1 MLNKLRRK
9 RHEKKKIIA
18 AMMSAAM
25 LFSVV
30 TPYLPAQAEERN
42 AVLQETDAE
51 AERETINF
59 NTDWHYYKGDA
70 AGADQAAFSDDG
82 WVYVNLPHSTDF
94 YDADNKDAYLG
105 ISWYRKDFTPDP
117 SLEGKEL
124 LLTFEAAMQKAEVY
138 LNGEKIM
145 THEGGYSPFVIDLT
159 GLVNYGETN
168 VIAVKIDSSPNT
180 NFAPGKTNP
189 DFQYWGG
196 IYGEAYLTV
205 KDPVHITDAVEADTT
220 AGGGVFITAPEVG
233 TESAVVKVKTQV
245 ENLSGEEQN
254 VTLRTE
260 ILNEDGTEAASQE
273 STEEI
278 GSAEA
283 SDFTHVLTVDD
294 PRLWSTY
301 TPELYTVRT
310 TVYVDGV
317 KKDSVDT
324 TYGIRKVEWKRDG
337 LYVNDVLTKVNGANL
352 HSETYM
358 VGNAMTESAIY
369 AEVKQFKENGFDF
382 VRMSHYPHV
391 QAFYDACDK
400 YGVMVLECASG
411 WQYFN
416 NTDAFKN
423 STYEELRTTI
433 RSHRNHP
440 SIMAWETSLNESNYN
455 AAWAKEMNR
464 IAKEEYPTD
473 GVSYAWTAG
482 CIQWDAWDI
491 GLGTPQANIF
501 KSGAQGAENPAYADK
516 PIIVAEY
523 GDWTYGGS
531 NSSTRVTR
539 EKENSYGKK
548 GGDEGMLI
556 QCDNI
561 QESVALMNSEDYVG
575 ASMFWDYADYAG
587 FDAGMLTYCGV
598 VDLSRIE
605 KHSAYFFRSQRDPEV
620 DMSEYGVET
629 GPMVYIAN
637 LWDSAADNSEVRVFS
652 NCDEVALYYND
663 ELVAV
668 QGHDETMWG
677 PHGDTSESGS
687 PGSGAG
693 KEISTENLEYPP
705 VTFDLSA
712 YTAGEGTLR
721 AVGLIDGEEAAEYVR
736 KAPGEAA
743 SVQLRPQDDS
753 ALKLDGSDARLVW
766 IDIADADGTVVTD
779 AYTDVDLSITGP
791 GLIVGPKTVQTRGG
805 QLAVWVKSK
814 RGEGEITLTAPEP
827 VKVEAGTAPE
837 DMELPENVLVT
848 LEDGAQAAVPVEWD
862 LTSLSVE
869 GNTGTMTGT
878 ARAIPGIIMEDT
890 ETTLTIQYTESA
902 QPVRIQLLQAAYDL
916 VKDAD
921 LTDVVESIVEL
932 YNERISAAEALLA
945 RAEAGD
951 PALTQEEVDQSVEDL
966 IEIVQYLSF
975 TGNKDELE
983 KVITAAQEMEA
994 ELDKYLEKGRAEF
1007 LAALETAENVMADG
1021 DALQEEIN
1029 DVMLQLVKG
1038 MADLR
1043 LRPDKSLLE
1052 ELLKEANGKNK
1063 ESYTEESYQNLLSA
1077 ISVADAAYSN
1087 LEADREEVDGAAE
1100 LLRAAIDSLEPAGFP
1115 DPENPDPETPGTGTS
1130 DPEPESPVS
1139 DPEDSN
1145 TGKPEGNSSDAGTQ
1159 SSSLDGKKTASASG
1173 NASDAGNGNAQSA
1186 AKAVRTGDNAHP
1198 AIYAAVLLALA
1209 AGAGYTVCGRR
1220 EKK

>member
-1 MLNKLRRK
+1 
-9 RHEKKKIIA
+9 
-18 AMMSAAM
+18 
-25 LFSVV
+25 
-30 TPYLPAQAEERN
+30 
-42 AVLQETDAE
+42 
-51 AERETINF
+51 
-59 NTDWHYYKGDA
+59 
-70 AGADQAAFSDDG
+70 
-82 WVYVNLPHSTDF
+82 
-94 YDADNKDAYLG
+94 
-105 ISWYRKDFTPDP
+105 
-117 SLEGKEL
+117 
-124 LLTFEAAMQKAEVY
+124 
-138 LNGEKIM
+138 
-145 THEGGYSPFVIDLT
+145 
-159 GLVNYGETN
+159 
-168 VIAVKIDSSPNT
+168 
-180 NFAPGKTNP
+180 
-189 DFQYWGG
+189 
-196 IYGEAYLTV
+196 
-205 KDPVHITDAVEADTT
+205 
-220 AGGGVFITAPEVG
+220 
-233 TESAVVKVKTQV
+233 
-245 ENLSGEEQN
+245 
-254 VTLRTE
+254 
-260 ILNEDGTEAASQE
+260 
-273 STEEI
+273 
-278 GSAEA
+278 
-283 SDFTHVLTVDD
+283 
-294 PRLWSTY
+294 
-301 TPELYTVRT
+301 
-310 TVYVDGV
+310 
-317 KKDSVDT
+317 
-324 TYGIRKVEWKRDG
+324 
-337 LYVNDVLTKVNGANL
+337 
-352 HSETYM
+352 
-358 VGNAMTESAIY
+358 
-369 AEVKQFKENGFDF
+369 
-382 VRMSHYPHV
+382 
-391 QAFYDACDK
+391 
-400 YGVMVLECASG
+400 
-411 WQYFN
+411 
-416 NTDAFKN
+416 
-423 STYEELRTTI
+423 
-433 RSHRNHP
+433 
-440 SIMAWETSLNESNYN
+440 
-455 AAWAKEMNR
+455 
-464 IAKEEYPTD
+464 
-473 GVSYAWTAG
+473 
-482 CIQWDAWDI
+482 
-491 GLGTPQANIF
+491 
-501 KSGAQGAENPAYADK
+501 
-516 PIIVAEY
+516 
-523 GDWTYGGS
+523 
-531 NSSTRVTR
+531 
-539 EKENSYGKK
+539 
-548 GGDEGMLI
+548 
-556 QCDNI
+556 
-561 QESVALMNSEDYVG
+561 
-575 ASMFWDYADYAG
+575 
-587 FDAGMLTYCGV
+587 
-598 VDLSRIE
+598 
-605 KHSAYFFRSQRDPEV
+605 
-620 DMSEYGVET
+620 MSEYGVET

-814 RGEGEITLTAPEP
+814 RGEGEITLTAQAEGLAPASVTFATEAVQGLPEVPEGGDADEYEFEPEEVQNIFLGKATSASTENIKSDDSKSEYARYAVDGNNNTKWCASSGSYPQWWMADLGAPTRIETLLLSLETSGAEYYYTIAVSDEEITDENVKDCIVVDNSAGSTETAFEFENVSGRYVRIDFTKSSNKEWAVLREVSGTGESTNIALNKPVEASSVNVAGSGKVEKAEYANDGNPDTQWCAKGGQGTSGHWWQVNLGDTYQLSMVKIQFEFENAGYKFVLQGSVDGEHYRDLADYRSGDGCGKNVEIESDDIVQYLRVYDITTNNMGSRWPVIQEFEAYGEKTEYRPLSVSREKTTYASSSREDSMPEYGSNGVPNYYWYPATLGEEWWLVDTEGIYELDNIQMTWNAGEEHRYLIEGSLDAYGVEAASRSVLELTAPEP

-994 ELDKYLEKGRAEF
+994 ELDKYLEKGQAEF

-1100 LLRAAIDSLEPAGFP
+1100 LLRAAIDSLEPAGSP

-1220 EKK
+1220 KKK

>member
-1 MLNKLRRK
+1 
-9 RHEKKKIIA
+9 
-18 AMMSAAM
+18 
-25 LFSVV
+25 
-30 TPYLPAQAEERN
+30 
-42 AVLQETDAE
+42 
-51 AERETINF
+51 
-59 NTDWHYYKGDA
+59 
-70 AGADQAAFSDDG
+70 
-82 WVYVNLPHSTDF
+82 
-94 YDADNKDAYLG
+94 
-105 ISWYRKDFTPDP
+105 
-117 SLEGKEL
+117 
-124 LLTFEAAMQKAEVY
+124 
-138 LNGEKIM
+138 
-145 THEGGYSPFVIDLT
+145 
-159 GLVNYGETN
+159 
-168 VIAVKIDSSPNT
+168 
-180 NFAPGKTNP
+180 
-189 DFQYWGG
+189 
-196 IYGEAYLTV
+196 
-205 KDPVHITDAVEADTT
+205 
-220 AGGGVFITAPEVG
+220 
-233 TESAVVKVKTQV
+233 
-245 ENLSGEEQN
+245 
-254 VTLRTE
+254 
-260 ILNEDGTEAASQE
+260 
-273 STEEI
+273 
-278 GSAEA
+278 
-283 SDFTHVLTVDD
+283 
-294 PRLWSTY
+294 
-301 TPELYTVRT
+301 
-310 TVYVDGV
+310 
-317 KKDSVDT
+317 
-324 TYGIRKVEWKRDG
+324 
-337 LYVNDVLTKVNGANL
+337 
-352 HSETYM
+352 
-358 VGNAMTESAIY
+358 
-369 AEVKQFKENGFDF
+369 
-382 VRMSHYPHV
+382 
-391 QAFYDACDK
+391 
-400 YGVMVLECASG
+400 
-411 WQYFN
+411 
-416 NTDAFKN
+416 
-423 STYEELRTTI
+423 
-433 RSHRNHP
+433 
-440 SIMAWETSLNESNYN
+440 
-455 AAWAKEMNR
+455 
-464 IAKEEYPTD
+464 
-473 GVSYAWTAG
+473 
-482 CIQWDAWDI
+482 
-491 GLGTPQANIF
+491 
-501 KSGAQGAENPAYADK
+501 
-516 PIIVAEY
+516 
-523 GDWTYGGS
+523 
-531 NSSTRVTR
+531 
-539 EKENSYGKK
+539 
-548 GGDEGMLI
+548 
-556 QCDNI
+556 
-561 QESVALMNSEDYVG
+561 
-575 ASMFWDYADYAG
+575 
-587 FDAGMLTYCGV
+587 
-598 VDLSRIE
+598 
-605 KHSAYFFRSQRDPEV
+605 
-620 DMSEYGVET
+620 MSEYGVET

-814 RGEGEITLTAPEP
+814 RGEGEITLTAQAEGLAPASVTFATEAVQGLPEVPEGGDADEYEFEPEEVQNIFLGKATSASTENIKSDDSKSEYARYAVDGNNNTKWCASSGSYPQWWMADLGAPTRIETLLLSLETSGAEYYYTIAVSDEEITDENVKDCIVVDNSAGSTETAFEFENVSGRYVRIDFTKSSNKEWAVLREVSGTGESTNIALNKPVEASSVNVAGSGKVEKAEYANDGNPDTQWCAKGGQGTSGHWWQVNLGDTYQLSMVKIQFEFENAGYKFVLQGSVDGEHYRDLADYRSGDGCGKNVEIESDDIVQYLRVYDITTNNMGSRWPVIQEFEAYGEKTEYRPVSVSREKTTYASSSREDSMPEYGSNGVPNYYWYPATLGEEWWLVDTEGIYELDNIQMTWNAGEEHRYLIEGSLDAYGVEAASRSVLELTAPEP

-932 YNERISAAEALLA
+932 CNERISAAEALLA

-994 ELDKYLEKGRAEF
+994 ELDKYLEKGQAEF

-1087 LEADREEVDGAAE
+1087 LEADQEEVDGAAE

-1220 EKK
+1220 KKK

>member
-1 MLNKLRRK
+1 
-9 RHEKKKIIA
+9 
-18 AMMSAAM
+18 
-25 LFSVV
+25 
-30 TPYLPAQAEERN
+30 
-42 AVLQETDAE
+42 
-51 AERETINF
+51 
-59 NTDWHYYKGDA
+59 
-70 AGADQAAFSDDG
+70 
-82 WVYVNLPHSTDF
+82 
-94 YDADNKDAYLG
+94 
-105 ISWYRKDFTPDP
+105 
-117 SLEGKEL
+117 
-124 LLTFEAAMQKAEVY
+124 
-138 LNGEKIM
+138 
-145 THEGGYSPFVIDLT
+145 
-159 GLVNYGETN
+159 
-168 VIAVKIDSSPNT
+168 
-180 NFAPGKTNP
+180 
-189 DFQYWGG
+189 
-196 IYGEAYLTV
+196 
-205 KDPVHITDAVEADTT
+205 
-220 AGGGVFITAPEVG
+220 
-233 TESAVVKVKTQV
+233 
-245 ENLSGEEQN
+245 
-254 VTLRTE
+254 
-260 ILNEDGTEAASQE
+260 
-273 STEEI
+273 
-278 GSAEA
+278 
-283 SDFTHVLTVDD
+283 
-294 PRLWSTY
+294 
-301 TPELYTVRT
+301 
-310 TVYVDGV
+310 
-317 KKDSVDT
+317 
-324 TYGIRKVEWKRDG
+324 
-337 LYVNDVLTKVNGANL
+337 
-352 HSETYM
+352 
-358 VGNAMTESAIY
+358 
-369 AEVKQFKENGFDF
+369 
-382 VRMSHYPHV
+382 
-391 QAFYDACDK
+391 
-400 YGVMVLECASG
+400 
-411 WQYFN
+411 
-416 NTDAFKN
+416 
-423 STYEELRTTI
+423 
-433 RSHRNHP
+433 
-440 SIMAWETSLNESNYN
+440 
-455 AAWAKEMNR
+455 
-464 IAKEEYPTD
+464 
-473 GVSYAWTAG
+473 
-482 CIQWDAWDI
+482 
-491 GLGTPQANIF
+491 
-501 KSGAQGAENPAYADK
+501 
-516 PIIVAEY
+516 
-523 GDWTYGGS
+523 
-531 NSSTRVTR
+531 
-539 EKENSYGKK
+539 
-548 GGDEGMLI
+548 
-556 QCDNI
+556 
-561 QESVALMNSEDYVG
+561 
-575 ASMFWDYADYAG
+575 
-587 FDAGMLTYCGV
+587 
-598 VDLSRIE
+598 
-605 KHSAYFFRSQRDPEV
+605 
-620 DMSEYGVET
+620 MSEYGVET

-878 ARAIPGIIMEDT
+878 ARAIQGIIMEDT

-951 PALTQEEVDQSVEDL
+951 PALTQEEVDQSAEDL

-994 ELDKYLEKGRAEF
+994 ELDKYLEKGQAEF
-1007 LAALETAENVMADG
+1007 LAALETAENVMVDG

-1087 LEADREEVDGAAE
+1087 LEADQEEVDGAAE
-1100 LLRAAIDSLEPAGFP
+1100 LLRAAIDSLEPAGSP

-1220 EKK
+1220 KKK

>member
-1 MLNKLRRK
+1 
-9 RHEKKKIIA
+9 
-18 AMMSAAM
+18 
-25 LFSVV
+25 
-30 TPYLPAQAEERN
+30 
-42 AVLQETDAE
+42 
-51 AERETINF
+51 
-59 NTDWHYYKGDA
+59 
-70 AGADQAAFSDDG
+70 
-82 WVYVNLPHSTDF
+82 
-94 YDADNKDAYLG
+94 
-105 ISWYRKDFTPDP
+105 
-117 SLEGKEL
+117 
-124 LLTFEAAMQKAEVY
+124 
-138 LNGEKIM
+138 
-145 THEGGYSPFVIDLT
+145 
-159 GLVNYGETN
+159 
-168 VIAVKIDSSPNT
+168 
-180 NFAPGKTNP
+180 
-189 DFQYWGG
+189 
-196 IYGEAYLTV
+196 
-205 KDPVHITDAVEADTT
+205 
-220 AGGGVFITAPEVG
+220 
-233 TESAVVKVKTQV
+233 
-245 ENLSGEEQN
+245 
-254 VTLRTE
+254 
-260 ILNEDGTEAASQE
+260 
-273 STEEI
+273 
-278 GSAEA
+278 
-283 SDFTHVLTVDD
+283 
-294 PRLWSTY
+294 
-301 TPELYTVRT
+301 
-310 TVYVDGV
+310 
-317 KKDSVDT
+317 
-324 TYGIRKVEWKRDG
+324 
-337 LYVNDVLTKVNGANL
+337 
-352 HSETYM
+352 
-358 VGNAMTESAIY
+358 
-369 AEVKQFKENGFDF
+369 
-382 VRMSHYPHV
+382 
-391 QAFYDACDK
+391 
-400 YGVMVLECASG
+400 
-411 WQYFN
+411 
-416 NTDAFKN
+416 
-423 STYEELRTTI
+423 
-433 RSHRNHP
+433 
-440 SIMAWETSLNESNYN
+440 
-455 AAWAKEMNR
+455 
-464 IAKEEYPTD
+464 
-473 GVSYAWTAG
+473 
-482 CIQWDAWDI
+482 
-491 GLGTPQANIF
+491 
-501 KSGAQGAENPAYADK
+501 
-516 PIIVAEY
+516 
-523 GDWTYGGS
+523 
-531 NSSTRVTR
+531 
-539 EKENSYGKK
+539 
-548 GGDEGMLI
+548 
-556 QCDNI
+556 
-561 QESVALMNSEDYVG
+561 
-575 ASMFWDYADYAG
+575 
-587 FDAGMLTYCGV
+587 
-598 VDLSRIE
+598 
-605 KHSAYFFRSQRDPEV
+605 
-620 DMSEYGVET
+620 MSEYGVET

-814 RGEGEITLTAPEP
+814 RGEGEIILTAPEP

-902 QPVRIQLLQAAYDL
+902 QPVRIQLLRAAYDL

-921 LTDVVESIVEL
+921 LTDVVESIVDL

-994 ELDKYLEKGRAEF
+994 ELDKYLEKGQAEF

-1087 LEADREEVDGAAE
+1087 LEADQEEVDGAAE
-1100 LLRAAIDSLEPAGFP
+1100 LLRAAIDSLEPAGSP

-1220 EKK
+1220 KKK

>member
-1 MLNKLRRK
+1 
-9 RHEKKKIIA
+9 
-18 AMMSAAM
+18 
-25 LFSVV
+25 
-30 TPYLPAQAEERN
+30 
-42 AVLQETDAE
+42 
-51 AERETINF
+51 
-59 NTDWHYYKGDA
+59 
-70 AGADQAAFSDDG
+70 
-82 WVYVNLPHSTDF
+82 
-94 YDADNKDAYLG
+94 
-105 ISWYRKDFTPDP
+105 
-117 SLEGKEL
+117 
-124 LLTFEAAMQKAEVY
+124 
-138 LNGEKIM
+138 
-145 THEGGYSPFVIDLT
+145 
-159 GLVNYGETN
+159 
-168 VIAVKIDSSPNT
+168 
-180 NFAPGKTNP
+180 
-189 DFQYWGG
+189 
-196 IYGEAYLTV
+196 
-205 KDPVHITDAVEADTT
+205 
-220 AGGGVFITAPEVG
+220 
-233 TESAVVKVKTQV
+233 
-245 ENLSGEEQN
+245 
-254 VTLRTE
+254 
-260 ILNEDGTEAASQE
+260 
-273 STEEI
+273 
-278 GSAEA
+278 
-283 SDFTHVLTVDD
+283 
-294 PRLWSTY
+294 
-301 TPELYTVRT
+301 
-310 TVYVDGV
+310 
-317 KKDSVDT
+317 
-324 TYGIRKVEWKRDG
+324 
-337 LYVNDVLTKVNGANL
+337 
-352 HSETYM
+352 
-358 VGNAMTESAIY
+358 
-369 AEVKQFKENGFDF
+369 
-382 VRMSHYPHV
+382 
-391 QAFYDACDK
+391 
-400 YGVMVLECASG
+400 
-411 WQYFN
+411 
-416 NTDAFKN
+416 
-423 STYEELRTTI
+423 
-433 RSHRNHP
+433 
-440 SIMAWETSLNESNYN
+440 
-455 AAWAKEMNR
+455 
-464 IAKEEYPTD
+464 
-473 GVSYAWTAG
+473 
-482 CIQWDAWDI
+482 
-491 GLGTPQANIF
+491 
-501 KSGAQGAENPAYADK
+501 
-516 PIIVAEY
+516 
-523 GDWTYGGS
+523 
-531 NSSTRVTR
+531 
-539 EKENSYGKK
+539 
-548 GGDEGMLI
+548 
-556 QCDNI
+556 
-561 QESVALMNSEDYVG
+561 
-575 ASMFWDYADYAG
+575 
-587 FDAGMLTYCGV
+587 
-598 VDLSRIE
+598 
-605 KHSAYFFRSQRDPEV
+605 
-620 DMSEYGVET
+620 MSEYGVET

-814 RGEGEITLTAPEP
+814 RGEGEITLTAQAEGLAPASVTFATEAVQGLPEVPEGGDVDEYEFEPEEVQNIFLGKATSASTENIKSDDSKSEYARYAVDGNNNTKWCASSGSYPQWWMADLGAPTRIETLLLSLETSGAEYYYTIAVSDEEITDENVKDCIVVDNSAGSTETAFEFENVSGRYVRIDFTKSSNKEWAVLREVSGTGESTNIALNKPVEASSVNVAGSGKVEKAEYANDGNPDTQWCAKGGQGTSGHWWQVNLGDTYQLSMVKIQFEFENAGYKFVLQGSVDGEHYRDLADYRSGDGCGKNVEIESDDIVQYLRVYDITTNNMGSRWPVIQEFEAYGEKTEYRPLSVSREKTTYASSSREDSMPEYGSNGVPNYYWYPATLGEEWWLVDTEGIYELDNIQMTWNAGEEHRYLIEGSLDAYGVEAASRSVLELTAPEP

-994 ELDKYLEKGRAEF
+994 ELDKYLEKGQAEF
-1007 LAALETAENVMADG
+1007 FAALETAENVMADG

-1087 LEADREEVDGAAE
+1087 LEADQEEVDGAAE

-1220 EKK
+1220 KKK

>member
-1 MLNKLRRK
+1 
-9 RHEKKKIIA
+9 
-18 AMMSAAM
+18 
-25 LFSVV
+25 
-30 TPYLPAQAEERN
+30 
-42 AVLQETDAE
+42 
-51 AERETINF
+51 
-59 NTDWHYYKGDA
+59 
-70 AGADQAAFSDDG
+70 
-82 WVYVNLPHSTDF
+82 
-94 YDADNKDAYLG
+94 
-105 ISWYRKDFTPDP
+105 
-117 SLEGKEL
+117 
-124 LLTFEAAMQKAEVY
+124 
-138 LNGEKIM
+138 
-145 THEGGYSPFVIDLT
+145 
-159 GLVNYGETN
+159 
-168 VIAVKIDSSPNT
+168 
-180 NFAPGKTNP
+180 
-189 DFQYWGG
+189 
-196 IYGEAYLTV
+196 
-205 KDPVHITDAVEADTT
+205 
-220 AGGGVFITAPEVG
+220 
-233 TESAVVKVKTQV
+233 
-245 ENLSGEEQN
+245 
-254 VTLRTE
+254 
-260 ILNEDGTEAASQE
+260 
-273 STEEI
+273 
-278 GSAEA
+278 
-283 SDFTHVLTVDD
+283 
-294 PRLWSTY
+294 
-301 TPELYTVRT
+301 
-310 TVYVDGV
+310 
-317 KKDSVDT
+317 
-324 TYGIRKVEWKRDG
+324 
-337 LYVNDVLTKVNGANL
+337 
-352 HSETYM
+352 
-358 VGNAMTESAIY
+358 
-369 AEVKQFKENGFDF
+369 
-382 VRMSHYPHV
+382 
-391 QAFYDACDK
+391 
-400 YGVMVLECASG
+400 
-411 WQYFN
+411 
-416 NTDAFKN
+416 
-423 STYEELRTTI
+423 
-433 RSHRNHP
+433 
-440 SIMAWETSLNESNYN
+440 
-455 AAWAKEMNR
+455 
-464 IAKEEYPTD
+464 
-473 GVSYAWTAG
+473 
-482 CIQWDAWDI
+482 
-491 GLGTPQANIF
+491 
-501 KSGAQGAENPAYADK
+501 
-516 PIIVAEY
+516 
-523 GDWTYGGS
+523 
-531 NSSTRVTR
+531 
-539 EKENSYGKK
+539 
-548 GGDEGMLI
+548 
-556 QCDNI
+556 
-561 QESVALMNSEDYVG
+561 
-575 ASMFWDYADYAG
+575 
-587 FDAGMLTYCGV
+587 
-598 VDLSRIE
+598 
-605 KHSAYFFRSQRDPEV
+605 
-620 DMSEYGVET
+620 MSEYGVET

-878 ARAIPGIIMEDT
+878 ARAIQGIIMEDT

-994 ELDKYLEKGRAEF
+994 ELDKYLEKGQAEF

-1087 LEADREEVDGAAE
+1087 LEADQEEVDGAAE
-1100 LLRAAIDSLEPAGFP
+1100 LLRAAIDSLEPAGSP

-1220 EKK
+1220 KKK

>member
-1 MLNKLRRK
+1 
-9 RHEKKKIIA
+9 
-18 AMMSAAM
+18 
-25 LFSVV
+25 
-30 TPYLPAQAEERN
+30 
-42 AVLQETDAE
+42 
-51 AERETINF
+51 
-59 NTDWHYYKGDA
+59 
-70 AGADQAAFSDDG
+70 
-82 WVYVNLPHSTDF
+82 
-94 YDADNKDAYLG
+94 
-105 ISWYRKDFTPDP
+105 
-117 SLEGKEL
+117 
-124 LLTFEAAMQKAEVY
+124 
-138 LNGEKIM
+138 
-145 THEGGYSPFVIDLT
+145 
-159 GLVNYGETN
+159 
-168 VIAVKIDSSPNT
+168 
-180 NFAPGKTNP
+180 
-189 DFQYWGG
+189 
-196 IYGEAYLTV
+196 
-205 KDPVHITDAVEADTT
+205 
-220 AGGGVFITAPEVG
+220 
-233 TESAVVKVKTQV
+233 
-245 ENLSGEEQN
+245 
-254 VTLRTE
+254 
-260 ILNEDGTEAASQE
+260 
-273 STEEI
+273 
-278 GSAEA
+278 
-283 SDFTHVLTVDD
+283 
-294 PRLWSTY
+294 
-301 TPELYTVRT
+301 
-310 TVYVDGV
+310 
-317 KKDSVDT
+317 
-324 TYGIRKVEWKRDG
+324 
-337 LYVNDVLTKVNGANL
+337 
-352 HSETYM
+352 
-358 VGNAMTESAIY
+358 
-369 AEVKQFKENGFDF
+369 
-382 VRMSHYPHV
+382 
-391 QAFYDACDK
+391 
-400 YGVMVLECASG
+400 
-411 WQYFN
+411 
-416 NTDAFKN
+416 
-423 STYEELRTTI
+423 
-433 RSHRNHP
+433 
-440 SIMAWETSLNESNYN
+440 
-455 AAWAKEMNR
+455 
-464 IAKEEYPTD
+464 
-473 GVSYAWTAG
+473 
-482 CIQWDAWDI
+482 
-491 GLGTPQANIF
+491 
-501 KSGAQGAENPAYADK
+501 
-516 PIIVAEY
+516 
-523 GDWTYGGS
+523 
-531 NSSTRVTR
+531 
-539 EKENSYGKK
+539 
-548 GGDEGMLI
+548 
-556 QCDNI
+556 
-561 QESVALMNSEDYVG
+561 
-575 ASMFWDYADYAG
+575 
-587 FDAGMLTYCGV
+587 
-598 VDLSRIE
+598 
-605 KHSAYFFRSQRDPEV
+605 
-620 DMSEYGVET
+620 MSEYGVET

-814 RGEGEITLTAPEP
+814 RGEGEIILTAPEP

-951 PALTQEEVDQSVEDL
+951 PALTQEEVDQSAEDL

-994 ELDKYLEKGRAEF
+994 ELDKYLEKGQAEF

-1087 LEADREEVDGAAE
+1087 LEADQEEVDGAAE

-1220 EKK
+1220 KKK

>member
-1 MLNKLRRK
+1 
-9 RHEKKKIIA
+9 
-18 AMMSAAM
+18 
-25 LFSVV
+25 
-30 TPYLPAQAEERN
+30 
-42 AVLQETDAE
+42 
-51 AERETINF
+51 
-59 NTDWHYYKGDA
+59 
-70 AGADQAAFSDDG
+70 
-82 WVYVNLPHSTDF
+82 
-94 YDADNKDAYLG
+94 
-105 ISWYRKDFTPDP
+105 
-117 SLEGKEL
+117 
-124 LLTFEAAMQKAEVY
+124 
-138 LNGEKIM
+138 
-145 THEGGYSPFVIDLT
+145 
-159 GLVNYGETN
+159 
-168 VIAVKIDSSPNT
+168 
-180 NFAPGKTNP
+180 
-189 DFQYWGG
+189 
-196 IYGEAYLTV
+196 
-205 KDPVHITDAVEADTT
+205 
-220 AGGGVFITAPEVG
+220 
-233 TESAVVKVKTQV
+233 
-245 ENLSGEEQN
+245 
-254 VTLRTE
+254 
-260 ILNEDGTEAASQE
+260 
-273 STEEI
+273 
-278 GSAEA
+278 
-283 SDFTHVLTVDD
+283 
-294 PRLWSTY
+294 
-301 TPELYTVRT
+301 
-310 TVYVDGV
+310 
-317 KKDSVDT
+317 
-324 TYGIRKVEWKRDG
+324 
-337 LYVNDVLTKVNGANL
+337 
-352 HSETYM
+352 
-358 VGNAMTESAIY
+358 
-369 AEVKQFKENGFDF
+369 
-382 VRMSHYPHV
+382 
-391 QAFYDACDK
+391 
-400 YGVMVLECASG
+400 
-411 WQYFN
+411 
-416 NTDAFKN
+416 
-423 STYEELRTTI
+423 
-433 RSHRNHP
+433 
-440 SIMAWETSLNESNYN
+440 
-455 AAWAKEMNR
+455 
-464 IAKEEYPTD
+464 
-473 GVSYAWTAG
+473 
-482 CIQWDAWDI
+482 
-491 GLGTPQANIF
+491 
-501 KSGAQGAENPAYADK
+501 
-516 PIIVAEY
+516 
-523 GDWTYGGS
+523 
-531 NSSTRVTR
+531 
-539 EKENSYGKK
+539 
-548 GGDEGMLI
+548 
-556 QCDNI
+556 
-561 QESVALMNSEDYVG
+561 
-575 ASMFWDYADYAG
+575 
-587 FDAGMLTYCGV
+587 
-598 VDLSRIE
+598 
-605 KHSAYFFRSQRDPEV
+605 
-620 DMSEYGVET
+620 MSEYGVET

-869 GNTGTMTGT
+869 GNTGTITGT
-878 ARAIPGIIMEDT
+878 ARAIPGIVMEDT
-890 ETTLTIQYTESA
+890 ELALTIQYTESA
-902 QPVRIQLLQAAYDL
+902 QPVRIQLLRAAYDL

-932 YNERISAAEALLA
+932 YNERISAAEDLLA

-951 PALTQEEVDQSVEDL
+951 PALTQEEVDQSAADL

-983 KVITAAQEMEA
+983 KVIAAAQEMEA
-994 ELDKYLEKGRAEF
+994 ELDKYLEKGQAEF

-1087 LEADREEVDGAAE
+1087 LEADQEEVDGAAE
-1100 LLRAAIDSLEPAGFP
+1100 LLRAAIDSLEPAGSP

-1220 EKK
+1220 KKK

>member
-1 MLNKLRRK
+1 
-9 RHEKKKIIA
+9 
-18 AMMSAAM
+18 
-25 LFSVV
+25 
-30 TPYLPAQAEERN
+30 
-42 AVLQETDAE
+42 
-51 AERETINF
+51 
-59 NTDWHYYKGDA
+59 
-70 AGADQAAFSDDG
+70 
-82 WVYVNLPHSTDF
+82 
-94 YDADNKDAYLG
+94 
-105 ISWYRKDFTPDP
+105 
-117 SLEGKEL
+117 
-124 LLTFEAAMQKAEVY
+124 
-138 LNGEKIM
+138 
-145 THEGGYSPFVIDLT
+145 
-159 GLVNYGETN
+159 
-168 VIAVKIDSSPNT
+168 
-180 NFAPGKTNP
+180 
-189 DFQYWGG
+189 
-196 IYGEAYLTV
+196 
-205 KDPVHITDAVEADTT
+205 
-220 AGGGVFITAPEVG
+220 
-233 TESAVVKVKTQV
+233 
-245 ENLSGEEQN
+245 
-254 VTLRTE
+254 
-260 ILNEDGTEAASQE
+260 
-273 STEEI
+273 
-278 GSAEA
+278 
-283 SDFTHVLTVDD
+283 
-294 PRLWSTY
+294 
-301 TPELYTVRT
+301 
-310 TVYVDGV
+310 
-317 KKDSVDT
+317 
-324 TYGIRKVEWKRDG
+324 
-337 LYVNDVLTKVNGANL
+337 
-352 HSETYM
+352 
-358 VGNAMTESAIY
+358 
-369 AEVKQFKENGFDF
+369 
-382 VRMSHYPHV
+382 
-391 QAFYDACDK
+391 
-400 YGVMVLECASG
+400 
-411 WQYFN
+411 
-416 NTDAFKN
+416 
-423 STYEELRTTI
+423 
-433 RSHRNHP
+433 
-440 SIMAWETSLNESNYN
+440 
-455 AAWAKEMNR
+455 
-464 IAKEEYPTD
+464 
-473 GVSYAWTAG
+473 
-482 CIQWDAWDI
+482 
-491 GLGTPQANIF
+491 
-501 KSGAQGAENPAYADK
+501 
-516 PIIVAEY
+516 
-523 GDWTYGGS
+523 
-531 NSSTRVTR
+531 
-539 EKENSYGKK
+539 
-548 GGDEGMLI
+548 
-556 QCDNI
+556 
-561 QESVALMNSEDYVG
+561 
-575 ASMFWDYADYAG
+575 
-587 FDAGMLTYCGV
+587 
-598 VDLSRIE
+598 
-605 KHSAYFFRSQRDPEV
+605 
-620 DMSEYGVET
+620 MSEYGVET

-814 RGEGEITLTAPEP
+814 RGEGEIILTAPEP

-994 ELDKYLEKGRAEF
+994 ELDKYLEKGQAEF

-1087 LEADREEVDGAAE
+1087 LEADQEEVDGAAE

-1220 EKK
+1220 KKK

>member
-1 MLNKLRRK
+1 
-9 RHEKKKIIA
+9 
-18 AMMSAAM
+18 
-25 LFSVV
+25 
-30 TPYLPAQAEERN
+30 
-42 AVLQETDAE
+42 
-51 AERETINF
+51 
-59 NTDWHYYKGDA
+59 
-70 AGADQAAFSDDG
+70 
-82 WVYVNLPHSTDF
+82 
-94 YDADNKDAYLG
+94 
-105 ISWYRKDFTPDP
+105 
-117 SLEGKEL
+117 
-124 LLTFEAAMQKAEVY
+124 
-138 LNGEKIM
+138 
-145 THEGGYSPFVIDLT
+145 
-159 GLVNYGETN
+159 
-168 VIAVKIDSSPNT
+168 
-180 NFAPGKTNP
+180 
-189 DFQYWGG
+189 
-196 IYGEAYLTV
+196 
-205 KDPVHITDAVEADTT
+205 
-220 AGGGVFITAPEVG
+220 
-233 TESAVVKVKTQV
+233 
-245 ENLSGEEQN
+245 
-254 VTLRTE
+254 
-260 ILNEDGTEAASQE
+260 
-273 STEEI
+273 
-278 GSAEA
+278 
-283 SDFTHVLTVDD
+283 
-294 PRLWSTY
+294 
-301 TPELYTVRT
+301 
-310 TVYVDGV
+310 
-317 KKDSVDT
+317 
-324 TYGIRKVEWKRDG
+324 
-337 LYVNDVLTKVNGANL
+337 
-352 HSETYM
+352 
-358 VGNAMTESAIY
+358 
-369 AEVKQFKENGFDF
+369 
-382 VRMSHYPHV
+382 
-391 QAFYDACDK
+391 
-400 YGVMVLECASG
+400 
-411 WQYFN
+411 
-416 NTDAFKN
+416 
-423 STYEELRTTI
+423 
-433 RSHRNHP
+433 
-440 SIMAWETSLNESNYN
+440 
-455 AAWAKEMNR
+455 
-464 IAKEEYPTD
+464 
-473 GVSYAWTAG
+473 
-482 CIQWDAWDI
+482 
-491 GLGTPQANIF
+491 
-501 KSGAQGAENPAYADK
+501 
-516 PIIVAEY
+516 
-523 GDWTYGGS
+523 
-531 NSSTRVTR
+531 
-539 EKENSYGKK
+539 
-548 GGDEGMLI
+548 
-556 QCDNI
+556 
-561 QESVALMNSEDYVG
+561 
-575 ASMFWDYADYAG
+575 
-587 FDAGMLTYCGV
+587 
-598 VDLSRIE
+598 
-605 KHSAYFFRSQRDPEV
+605 
-620 DMSEYGVET
+620 MSEYGVET

-878 ARAIPGIIMEDT
+878 ARAIQGIIMEDT

-951 PALTQEEVDQSVEDL
+951 PALTQEEVDQSAEDL

-994 ELDKYLEKGRAEF
+994 ELDKYLEKGQAEF

-1087 LEADREEVDGAAE
+1087 LEADQEEVDGAAE
-1100 LLRAAIDSLEPAGFP
+1100 LLRAAIDSLEPAGSP

-1220 EKK
+1220 KKK